1 MGTQLSEDQK
11 LAIAARFAAAS
22 RGNDAS
28 THAAMSAP
36 GAVTWHNY
44 DEREMT
50 TEQTGK
56 GLTWIHRAVPDLA
69 WTDIAVKA
77 TSDGFIWQSVL
88 TGTAPG
94 GALRAHSCVIVTLND
109 EGLVT
114 RLDEYLDPAQTG
126 VLRG

>member
-1 MGTQLSEDQK
+1 MGQRLSDERK
-11 LAIAARFAAAS
+11 LAIASTFAAAS
-22 RGNDAS
+22 RSNDAAA
-28 THAAMSAP
+28 HAAMSAP

-56 GLTWIHRAVPDLA
+56 GLTWIHRAVPDIA
-69 WTDIAVKA
+69 WTDVAVRA

-94 GALRAHSCVIVTLND
+94 GPLRAHSCLIATLN
-109 EGLVT
+109 EAGLIT
-114 RLDEYLDPAQTG
+114 RLDEYLDPAQTS

>member
-1 MGTQLSEDQK
+1 MSLSNDQK
-11 LAIAARFAAAS
+11 LAIAKKFAAAS
-22 RGNDAS
+22 RDNDAA
-28 THAAMSAP
+28 THAGMSAP

-56 GLTWIHRAVPDLA
+56 GLTWIHRAVPDIA
-69 WTDIAVKA
+69 WTDIAVRA

-88 TGTAPG
+88 TGSAPG
-94 GALRAHSCVIVTLND
+94 GALRAHSCLIVTLND
-109 EGLVT
+109 EGLIT
-114 RLDEYLDPAQTG
+114 RLDEYLDPAQTA